1 MSRDNWPHG
10 TDALLEEI
18 LTDAYGEDEQLWAF
32 RQALEDN
39 VPVPADALVIGLPV
53 EVLGFDYD
61 GNSRSGL
68 TARCQ
73 IQDGGEYVVEA
84 SEVLFVA
91 GSQGAKHIAAYRK
104 WMGVEPFSVQNVQ
117 PKRGPK
123 RHKAAGD
130 ELDLSVPIE
139 LVVLAPKERAAR
151 CRILGTEREITLRS
165 GDVWDMIPG
174 EIVTV
179 RARKQWRYAGD
190 PYLSGDVENHRLD
203 VVVYQN
209 SNDIRTGVL
218 KAGISDSGVR
228 H

>member
-1 MSRDNWPHG
+1 MSDKDWPKG
-10 TDALLEEI
+10 TEVLVDEI

-68 TARCQ
+68 TARCRT
-73 IQDGGEYVVEA
+73 QDGGEYVVEA
-84 SEVLFVA
+84 SEVLFAA

-130 ELDLSVPIE
+130 ELDLSIPIE

-151 CRILGTEREITLRS
+151 CRILGTQREITLRS
-165 GDVWDMIPG
+165 ADVWDMIPG
-174 EIVTV
+174 EVVTV
-179 RARKQWRYAGD
+179 RARKQWTYAGH
-190 PYLSGDVENHRLD
+190 PYLSGDMENHRLD
-203 VVVYQN
+203 VQALGLVPLRLE
-209 SNDIRTGVL
+209 DE
-218 KAGISDSGVR
+218 
-228 H
+228 